1 MSSKARN
8 FSKLLGPGVRNTIS
22 SEAISGEETSVSIT
36 STAEVATIDLTSGL
50 SFTHTLVENVT
61 YSFTNAPRSGTSLVF
76 TLKVTQDS
84 TARTITWPAS
94 VDWAAATAPTL
105 SAGSGEVDVFTFF
118 TVDGGTNYYG
128 FTSGQAMG

>member
-1 MSSKARN
+1 MSKARN
-8 FSKLLGPGVRNTIS
+8 FTRLLGPGVPNTIS
-22 SEAISGEETSVSIT
+22 PEAISGEETSVSIT
-36 STAEVATIDLTSGL
+36 STAGAATIDLTSGL
-50 SFTHTLVENVT
+50 SFTHTLSESVT
-61 YSFTNAPRSGTSLVF
+61 YSFTNAPSSGTSLVF

-105 SAGSGEVDVFTFF
+105 SVGSGEVDVFTFF